1 MHYER
6 RSAGDGRPAIRW
18 RDRGQARGQ
27 TSRGIRAALH
37 PRTASSRL
45 ASGALRRSRCSR
57 EIIHGLPAFAVP
69 ALLFSACGAGDAGR
83 PGDAPGSPS
92 GRDSAYAEIVAEE
105 DARGEVGLVR
115 VLAHLEGSDP
125 WLRATA
131 ARALGRLEDPAWT
144 PLLADLLDDPDAA
157 VRAAAAFAI
166 AQSVHG
172 QEVDDVVELL
182 AARAPFE
189 AGGRAL
195 GSLAASLGRLD
206 LAKAEER
213 AKAAQALVGTAG
225 MARELGGQGR
235 HEARL
240 GVARG
245 IAAFARGGE
254 VGAPLDV
261 GIVAAARWLAELE
274 DEIGLDAESALA
286 TARARRI
293 AWSVLLCA
301 EGSDT
306 ARLAETASADW
317 GARRE
322 AMVASSR
329 CGAGG
334 KAAIRSGLGDPDPR
348 VRVEALRAYDRRVR
362 PSGGCGPILDAIA
375 DPDPRVWATALTL
388 AVSECPGAERVRQR
402 SLLIALADSLESVSG
417 EWRRSAGALRSLAT
431 IDPGEAAARI
441 EPFSDHGDPSVR
453 RWAAL
458 AASKAGA
465 VEALG
470 ELGAPGE
477 DANVRAAAL
486 EGLGAA
492 VGGGGRDLYLDALAS
507 DDPQLVMTAARLLGE
522 HMKPVDADATSALL
536 ASLRR
541 YTARQRETERDAR
554 VALLEA
560 VAKLGGFE
568 SADLDPYLHDYDR
581 AVAELAARTLSVST
595 GESHAA
601 APVPLP
607 RMPTPTPMQ
616 LAELA
621 QERIRIKMA
630 GGMGEVVIALRPD
643 LAATNAARLSRLVRE
658 GYFDGLTFHRVVP
671 NFVVQGGSPNGN
683 EYSGDG
689 PYTRDEISSHGH
701 WRGTVGLSTRGRD
714 TGDAQI
720 FINLVDNLRLD
731 ADYTVLG
738 EVVEGMHVVDAIQE
752 GDTIVLASHSTS
764 TNTR

>member
-1 MHYER
+1 MHHEP
-6 RSAGDGRPAIRW
+6 RSAGDGRRAIRW
-18 RDRGQARGQ
+18 RDGG
-27 TSRGIRAALH
+27 
-37 PRTASSRL
+37 L
-45 ASGALRRSRCSR
+45 AFVA
-57 EIIHGLPAFAVP
+57 P

-105 DARGEVGLVR
+105 DARGDIGIVR

-125 WLRATA
+125 WLRAAA
-131 ARALGRLEDPAWT
+131 ARALGRFEDAAWT

-157 VRAAAAFAI
+157 VRSAAAFAI

-172 QEVDDVVELL
+172 HKVGDVVELL
-182 AARAPFE
+182 AARAPLE
-189 AGGRAL
+189 ADGQAL
-195 GSLAASLGRLD
+195 GSLATSLGRLGF
-206 LAKAEER
+206 ANAGER
-213 AKAAQALVGTAG
+213 TTAAQALVAIAG
-225 MARELGGQGR
+225 VARELGGEGG
-235 HEARL
+235 HAARL

-245 IAAFARGGE
+245 IAAFARGRE
-254 VGAPLDV
+254 VGAPLDP
-261 GIVAAARWLAELE
+261 GIVAAARRLAELE
-274 DEIGLDAESALA
+274 DEIGLDPQGALA
-286 TARARRI
+286 TLRAHRI
-293 AWSVLLCA
+293 AWSVLPCA
-301 EGSDT
+301 QGGD
-306 ARLAETASADW
+306 AAGLAEPASADW

-322 AMVASSR
+322 VMVASNR

-334 KAAIRSGLGDPDPR
+334 EAAIRSGLGDSDPR
-348 VRVEALRAYDRRVR
+348 VRVAALRAYDRRVR
-362 PSGGCGPILDAIA
+362 PSGGCGPILDAIG
-375 DPDPRVWATALTL
+375 DPDPRLWATALGL
-388 AVSECPGAERVRQR
+388 AASECPGAERVRQR
-402 SLLIALADSLESVSG
+402 SLLIALADSLESVAG
-417 EWRRSAGALRSLAT
+417 GWRRSAGALRSLAA

-441 EPFSDHGDPSVR
+441 GPFAEHGDPSVR

-458 AASKAGA
+458 AAASAGA
-465 VEALG
+465 VEALR

-477 DANVRAAAL
+477 DANVRTAAL

-522 HMKPVDADATSALL
+522 HIAPVDADATSALL
-536 ASLRR
+536 AALGRL
-541 YTARQRETERDAR
+541 TARQRETERDAR

-560 VAKLGGFE
+560 VAELGGFE

-581 AVAELAARTLSVST
+581 AVAELAARILSAST

-601 APVPLP
+601 APMPLP
-607 RMPTPTPMQ
+607 RLPTPTPMQ

-621 QERIRIKMA
+621 QERIRIQMA
-630 GGMGEVVIALRPD
+630 DGKGEVVIALRPD

-683 EYSGDG
+683 EYSGGG

-720 FINLVDNLRLD
+720 FINLVDNVRLD

-752 GDTIVLASHSTS
+752 GDTIVLAAHSTS
-764 TNTR
+764 ATTR

>member
-1 MHYER
+1 VAALRLGSGRVIHDDL
-6 RSAGDGRPAIRW
+6 RSAGDGCPEIRW
-18 RDRGQARGQ
+18 RDRGLLAFV
-27 TSRGIRAALH
+27 
-37 PRTASSRL
+37 AS
-45 ASGALRRSRCSR
+45 
-57 EIIHGLPAFAVP
+57 
-69 ALLFSACGAGDAGR
+69 ALLFSACGREGAGDF
-83 PGDAPGSPS
+83 GDAPGSPT

-125 WLRATA
+125 WLRAAA
-131 ARALGRLEDPAWT
+131 ARALGRMEDPAWMS
-144 PLLADLLDDPDAA
+144 LLADLLGDPDAA
-157 VRAAAAFAI
+157 VRSAAAFAV
-166 AQSVHG
+166 AQSLHG
-172 QEVDDVVELL
+172 QEVGDVVELL
-182 AARAPFE
+182 AARAPLE
-189 AGGRAL
+189 ADGRAL
-195 GSLAASLGRLD
+195 GSLATSLGRLGF
-206 LAKAEER
+206 ANAEER
-213 AKAAQALVGTAG
+213 ATAAQALVAITGV
-225 MARELGGQGR
+225 ARELWGESR
-235 HEARL
+235 HAARL

-245 IAAFARGGE
+245 IAAFARSGE
-254 VGAPLDV
+254 VGAPLDP

-274 DEIGLDAESALA
+274 DEIGLDREGALA
-286 TARARRI
+286 TLRARRI

-301 EGSDT
+301 EGTD
-306 ARLAETASADW
+306 AAPLAEPASADW

-322 AMVASSR
+322 VVVASSR

-334 KAAIRSGLGDPDPR
+334 EAAIRSGLGDPDPR
-348 VRVEALRAYDRRVR
+348 VRVAALRAYDRRVR

-375 DPDPRVWATALTL
+375 DPDPRLWATALTL
-388 AVSECPGAERVRQR
+388 AASECPGAERVRQR
-402 SLLIALADSLESVSG
+402 SLLIALADSLESVAG
-417 EWRRSAGALRSLAT
+417 GWRRSAGALRSLAA

-441 EPFSDHGDPSVR
+441 GPFADHGDPSVR

-458 AASKAGA
+458 AASKVGA
-465 VEALG
+465 VERLR

-522 HMKPVDADATSALL
+522 HMAPVDADATSALL
-536 ASLRR
+536 AALGHF
-541 YTARQRETERDAR
+541 TARQRETERDAR

-560 VAKLGGFE
+560 VAELGGFE

-581 AVAELAARTLSVST
+581 AVAELAARTLSAST

-607 RMPTPTPMQ
+607 RLPTPTPIQ

-621 QERIRIKMA
+621 QERIRIQMA
-630 GGMGEVVIALRPD
+630 GDKGEVVIALRPD

-689 PYTRDEISSHGH
+689 PYSRDEISSHGH

-720 FINLVDNLRLD
+720 FINLVDNVRLD

-752 GDTIVLASHSTS
+752 GDTIVLAAFSTD
-764 TNTR
+764 TR